1 MRTQAMATV
10 LVSWLSGATV
20 VTDGGTLHPVEQ
32 RESGEGFGA
41 RHGGQV
47 RKKVAERIAEIE
59 LELEDAKKAVGEKL
73 KALSKDSSD
82 ERKKLESDLESAAKK
97 AERKLLQLKDDLA
110 EELRRSLDG
119 YSGAAASIGNG
130 TSVIE
135 ASGPQARRF
144 LAKGTAIDL
153 HPGVFAIGRCAV
165 TGFGKVR
172 VTLWRLEAD
181 RYALLIGRSFAR
193 SVWDWAVDGAREWG
207 R

>member
-1 MRTQAMATV
+1 MRLKGEPERRLAAAV
-10 LVSWLSGATV
+10 LGLELSGAPQTAV
-20 VTDGGTLHPVEQ
+20 RRDDRAALRLGPDEWLVLCRRAE
-32 RESGEGFGA
+32 ESRLG
-41 RHGGQV
+41 
-47 RKKVAERIAEIE
+47 
-59 LELEDAKKAVGEKL
+59 
-73 KALSKDSSD
+73 
-82 ERKKLESDLESAAKK
+82 
-97 AERKLLQLKDDLA
+97 

-153 HPGVFAIGRCAV
+153 HPNVFGVGRCAV
-165 TGFGKVR
+165 TGFGKIR
-172 VTLWRLEAD
+172 VTLWRVEAD